1 MPLPNRR
8 ENPKIAFT
16 SPDPQMYLR
25 RFWESQWSRESRML
39 INGSGL
45 HNYRF
50 TVHFISMR
58 HVISALVQ
66 NVPGV
71 LSHISGMLASRDYN
85 INSLAVGETEDAKL
99 SRMTFVVVGNEKV
112 QEQVLKQLQK
122 IVTVVKAEDITDQKH
137 VERDLMLMKVE
148 ALPGARSKILEM
160 VNIFRGKVVDVSDT
174 TMMIEIS
181 GQESK
186 LEGFV
191 DAMRP
196 FGIIE
201 LVRSGII
208 ALPRG

>member
-1 MPLPNRR
+1 
-8 ENPKIAFT
+8 
-16 SPDPQMYLR
+16 
-25 RFWESQWSRESRML
+25 
-39 INGSGL
+39 
-45 HNYRF
+45 
-50 TVHFISMR
+50 
-58 HVISALVQ
+58 
-66 NVPGV
+66 
-71 LSHISGMLASRDYN
+71 
-85 INSLAVGETEDAKL
+85 
-99 SRMTFVVVGNEKV
+99 
-112 QEQVLKQLQK
+112 
-122 IVTVVKAEDITDQKH
+122 
-137 VERDLMLMKVE
+137 
-148 ALPGARSKILEM
+148 M